1 MQHTLGTLEFT
12 GSEHWDPFNNIFL
25 EHGLTRVCKPMQH
38 VTSNNV
44 GSCWL
49 TMLCLFAQSLTF
61 AQVYMYSSLTCLNKF
76 LSFHFQQL
84 LLECK
89 KRKKST
95 RTNAHVLSFA
105 HVLSCYCNN
114 FIIT

>member
-25 EHGLTRVCKPMQH
+25 RARPYEGVQTDATRNIQQCWELLA
-38 VTSNNV
+38 NNV
-44 GSCWL
+44 VSVCTELNIHTGL
-49 TMLCLFAQSLTF
+49 
-61 AQVYMYSSLTCLNKF
+61 YSSLTCLNKF

-89 KRKKST
+89 KRKKKYMYM
-95 RTNAHVLSFA
+95 
-105 HVLSCYCNN
+105 YCLVTV
-114 FIIT
+114 IIT